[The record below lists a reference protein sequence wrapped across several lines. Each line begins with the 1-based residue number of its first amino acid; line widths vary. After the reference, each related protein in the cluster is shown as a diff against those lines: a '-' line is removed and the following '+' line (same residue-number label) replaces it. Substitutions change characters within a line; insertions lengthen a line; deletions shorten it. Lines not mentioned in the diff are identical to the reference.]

1 MSIISK
7 MAISNDSKIDMLEG
21 RIWTNLI
28 FFSLPIILS
37 SFLQQL
43 FNSADIAVVGHFAG
57 STSLAAVGSTSS
69 IINLFIN
76 IFAGFSVGANV
87 LIARCIGE
95 GNEERVR
102 RAIPT
107 AYSIG
112 IIGGFIL
119 IVMGW
124 FLAVLLLEMI
134 NTPADVLPLATLYL
148 RIYFFGMP
156 FSMVYNFSSA
166 ILRSNGDTK
175 RPLYALFLAGI
186 INVILNLIF
195 VIVFKMG
202 VAGVALATVLSN
214 SISAIAV
221 TVFLVREKGMMHL
234 DLGHLKICKDE
245 LRDIV
250 SIGFPAGLQGAIF
263 SFANT
268 SIQSGINSFGT
279 GAIAGSAASGNFS
292 MLSFFVVSG
301 FNQATMTFTSQ
312 NFGARRYDRVK
323 RVYVD
328 ALFLASFFTA
338 ALSGLFWVFRYPLLS
353 LFTSDREVM
362 EYAIIKMIFM
372 EVPHWMIASY
382 EISGSS
388 LRGIGKSM
396 LPTALMIIGT
406 CIFRV
411 FWVIFVVPS
420 HHTLYMLYAIYP
432 LSWIVTAAL
441 VMPALFV
448 EMKKVLR

>member
-1 MSIISK
+1 
-7 MAISNDSKIDMLEG
+7 MAISHDSKINMLEG
-21 RIWTNLI
+21 RIWTKLI
-28 FFSLPIILS
+28 LFAFPIILS

-57 STSLAAVGSTSS
+57 STSLAAVGSTGS
-69 IINLFIN
+69 IISLFIN
-76 IFAGFSVGANV
+76 IFVGFSVGANV

-95 GNEERVR
+95 GNEERVK

-119 IVMGW
+119 IALGW
-124 FLAVLLLEMI
+124 FVAVLLLEMI
-134 NTPADVLPLATLYL
+134 NTPQEVLPLSTLYL

-175 RPLYALFLAGI
+175 RPLYALFAAGVL
-186 INVILNLIF
+186 NVILNLIF

-214 SISAIAV
+214 SVSAFIV
-221 TVFLVREKGMMHL
+221 TLFLVNEKGMMHL
-234 DLGHLKICKDE
+234 DLRN
-245 LRDIV
+245 LRIYKEEFSYIV
-250 SIGFPAGLQGAIF
+250 KIGFPAGLQGAIF

-279 GAIAGSAASGNFS
+279 QAIAGSAASSNFS
-292 MLSFFVVSG
+292 VLSFYMVSG

-312 NFGARRYDRVK
+312 NFGARKYDRVK
-323 RVYVD
+323 RVYAD
-328 ALFLASFFTA
+328 ALLLAMLFTA
-338 ALSGLFWVFRYPLLS
+338 TLSGIFWIFRYPLLS

-362 EYAIIKMIFM
+362 EYAIIKMMFM

-411 FWVIFVVPS
+411 CWVVFVLPL
-420 HHTLYMLYAIYP
+420 HHTLYMLYVIYP

-441 VMPALFV
+441 VIPALAL
-448 EMKKVLR
+448 EMKKVLV